1 MLKSL
6 TLTLLAATVL
16 SSSAIAQTLFVD
28 NAKIA
33 TQTNRGTLENADMII
48 TDGTVTRIGA
58 DLTAPDGATTISGD
72 DIWVT
77 PGFFAP
83 YTNVGLVDV
92 SLEPS
97 TNDTRSSEAST
108 SAGEIAADS
117 FNPKAAAIS
126 NTRIEGVTRIGASPS
141 ASHHIIAGTGL
152 IADTSGSF
160 TSVANEK
167 AFIFARLGE
176 GGAGIAGGS
185 RAAAF
190 AQFRAALDDAL
201 AFPGRYRDPD
211 SGDSLSRFDAS
222 AMAPAA
228 RGQMPIMIEVD
239 RASDILRIIKL
250 KNDYTR
256 LDIILVGATEAW
268 MIADQVK
275 AAGLKLL
282 IDPHEVL
289 PRSFERLGARLDHAK
304 LLADAGIPF
313 SFMTRT
319 ADLSHNVRVLP
330 QHAGNAVAEG
340 LAWDDAI
347 AAMTTT
353 PLSWFGLQQAG
364 QIQRGQTANLV
375 IWDGD
380 PLEVVSAPTHVFING
395 DQQSLESRQTA
406 LRDRYNPLNDA
417 SEAHKYR

>member
-6 TLTLLAATVL
+6 TLTLIAATAL
-16 SSSAIAQTLFVD
+16 SSAAMAETLFVD

-33 TQTNRGTLENADMII
+33 TQTNQGTLENTDLII
-48 TDGTVTRIGA
+48 IDGVVNRIGT
-58 DLTAPDGATTISGD
+58 DLSAPDGATTVSGD
-72 DIWVT
+72 NIWVT

-83 YTNVGLVDV
+83 YTNVGLVDI

-97 TNDTRSSEAST
+97 TNDIRSNDAMT

-117 FNPKAAAIS
+117 FNPKAAAIG
-126 NTRIEGVTRIGASPS
+126 NTRIEGITRIGAAPA

-152 IADTSGSF
+152 IADTSGNF
-160 TSVANEK
+160 TSVVNEA
-167 AFIFARLGE
+167 AFMFVRLGE
-176 GGAGIAGGS
+176 GGAGVAGGS
-185 RAAAF
+185 RAAAL

-201 AFPGRYRDPD
+201 AYPGRYGEPD
-211 SGDSLSRFDAS
+211 SGDTLSRFDAAAMS
-222 AMAPAA
+222 AAA

-239 RASDILRIIKL
+239 RAVDILRIAKL
-250 KNDYTR
+250 KAEYGR

-268 MIADQVK
+268 MVTDAVK
-275 AAGLKLL
+275 TAGLKLL
-282 IDPHEVL
+282 IDPHETL
-289 PRSFERLGARLDHAK
+289 PRSFERLGARADHATV
-304 LLADAGIPF
+304 LSEAGIPF

-340 LAWDDAI
+340 LSWDDAI

-353 PLSWFGLQQAG
+353 PLSWFGLSREG
-364 QIQRGQTANLV
+364 QIQRGNAANLV

-380 PLEVVSAPTHVFING
+380 PLEVTSAPTHIYIDG
-395 DQQSLESRQTA
+395 KPQSLESRQTA
-406 LRDRYNPLNDA
+406 LRDRYNPLNETVD
-417 SEAHKYR
+417 AHKYR